1 MAKNSLSMAC
11 KIGVV
16 LAALAGLHDRATY
29 AQHKQETAIRLAVSV
44 FNDAEVPLSV
54 LQVAQARAETVL
66 DGAGIALTWLDCGT
80 PGNWVQNIGCRDIAF
95 PSHFSV
101 RLARNGRLRTGDVFG
116 ESYLDEKGVGDYAS
130 VYVEP
135 LAASKALDV
144 VDEGNLLG
152 YVVAHELGHLLLGLG
167 SHSTDGLM
175 RGKWDF
181 AALQQA
187 ARGTLIFSPS
197 EAERMRARF
206 LLASAGQKAKEQ
218 RTAIGK

>member
-1 MAKNSLSMAC
+1 MAC

-16 LAALAGLHDRATY
+16 LIALAVVFCSATC
-29 AQHKQETAIRLAVSV
+29 AQHKQETTIRLTVSV
-44 FNDAEVPLSV
+44 FNDAEVPHSV

-95 PSHFSV
+95 PSHLSV

-116 ESYLDEKGVGDYAS
+116 ESFLDDQGVGDYAS

-135 LAASKALDV
+135 LAASKALEV
-144 VDEGNLLG
+144 VDEGDLLG
-152 YVVAHELGHLLLGLG
+152 YVAVHELGHLLLGLN
-167 SHSTDGLM
+167 SHSADGLM
-175 RGKWDF
+175 RGKWNF

-187 ARGTLIFSPS
+187 ARGTLIFNAS
-197 EAERMRARF
+197 EAERMRARY
-206 LLASAGQKAKEQ
+206 LLASARQKAKEQ
-218 RTAIGK
+218 RTAVGK